1 MAIYA
6 VSSPYSTVY
15 GHIWA
20 HTALYCTVVTQY
32 ALYPPLIHTVATPD
46 PLYPGMAV
54 YTVYT
59 PILCHIRYH
68 TVHIRPTLYCTGIH
82 PYTAYWPPLYTVVSR
97 ICPYMGHIAVYTGTW
112 PTPNPGVCPYDP
124 CMYPLPTPV
133 LPPVHTLYYT
143 LIHTVSV
150 PTYTRYCILHTY
162 RYYTY
167 MCIHTYTVHCMC
179 TDHTHYIR

>member
-1 MAIYA
+1 MAISTPIGVVLGY
-6 VSSPYSTVY
+6 SHIRPYMGPYGLIYGYTVDMHLYSGHPPIYTGIWPYMLYLARIAPYMGIY
-15 GHIWA
+15 GHIQ
-20 HTALYCTVVTQY
+20 HCTVQWSPPY

-82 PYTAYWPPLYTVVSR
+82 PYTAYWPPLYTGVSR

-112 PTPNPGVCPYDP
+112 PTP
-124 CMYPLPTPV
+124 
-133 LPPVHTLYYT
+133 
-143 LIHTVSV
+143 
-150 PTYTRYCILHTY
+150 
-162 RYYTY
+162 
-167 MCIHTYTVHCMC
+167 
-179 TDHTHYIR
+179 